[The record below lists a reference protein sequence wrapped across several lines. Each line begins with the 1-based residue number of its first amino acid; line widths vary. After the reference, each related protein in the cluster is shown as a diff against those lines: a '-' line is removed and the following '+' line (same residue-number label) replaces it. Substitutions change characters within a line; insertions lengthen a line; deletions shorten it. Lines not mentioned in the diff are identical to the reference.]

1 MLRRLRRAA
10 ALVLLAQLAVV
21 GVRAVSTP
29 CAGSCDAIENVA
41 SWSQSS
47 DGQIAAMTVTMDAQ
61 AMPMPAQEEAPTS
74 GVKHGAPPS
83 DTAPAAPESCF
94 AGANCTPPLA
104 SVSLIAL
111 ADLTGPALAVSRPV
125 PSDASMLTRD
135 VAAPEAPPPKA

>member
-10 ALVLLAQLAVV
+10 ALVLVAQLAVV
-21 GVRAVSTP
+21 GVRAASTP
-29 CAGSCDAIENVA
+29 CAGSCDTIDDGAA
-41 SWSQSS
+41 RSQGGS
-47 DGQIAAMTVTMDAQ
+47 GVLATMPATMDAP
-61 AMPMPAQEEAPTS
+61 AMPRPMQESPPTQ
-74 GVKHGAPPS
+74 GVSHGEPPH

-94 AGANCTPPLA
+94 AGPNCTPPLA

-111 ADLTGPALAVSRPV
+111 ADLTGPALAMSRPA